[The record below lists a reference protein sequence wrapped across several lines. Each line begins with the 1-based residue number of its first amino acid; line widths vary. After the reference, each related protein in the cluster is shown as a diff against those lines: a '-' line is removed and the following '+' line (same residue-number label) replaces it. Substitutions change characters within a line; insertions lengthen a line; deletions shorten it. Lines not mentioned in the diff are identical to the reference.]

1 MSVLEVFLWVFLPY
15 ASITLFVAGH
25 IWRYRCDQ
33 LGWTSRSTQLL
44 ESRLLRWGNPLFH
57 YGALLA
63 IGGHVIGL
71 LIPEQ
76 VTSAVGISESTY
88 HLIAVSAGTLAWVMV
103 VAGLFILTYRRAAN
117 RRVRATTTVVDVMVF
132 ALLFIVIAL
141 GVWETTGINT
151 LGMAYNYRVS
161 VSVWFRGLFYFQP
174 QPQLMTS
181 APVIFQLH
189 VIFAFVIFALWPFS
203 RLVHAWSIPLTYL
216 GRAQILYRSMR
227 TSRRQRGKPGGR
239 SGEQVPQPVA
249 HVAQPREPASQAATA
264 TEE

>member
-1 MSVLEVFLWVFLPY
+1 MSILDTFLWVFLPY
-15 ASITLFVAGH
+15 AAITLFVAGH
-25 IWRYRCDQ
+25 IWRYRYDQ

-76 VTSAVGISESTY
+76 VTSAIDISESTY

-117 RRVRATTTVVDVMVF
+117 PRVRATTTVVDVIVF
-132 ALLFIVIAL
+132 TLLFIVIGL

-151 LGMAYNYRVS
+151 LGVAYNYRVS
-161 VSVWFRGLFYFQP
+161 VSVWFRGLFYFHP
-174 QPQLMTS
+174 QPQLMAS
-181 APVIFQLH
+181 APIVFQLH
-189 VIFAFVIFALWPFS
+189 VVFAFVLFALWPVS
-203 RLVHAWSIPLTYL
+203 RLVHVWSIPLTYL
-216 GRAQILYRSMR
+216 GRAQIVYRSMR
-227 TSRRQRGKPGGR
+227 ASRPRRTHSGGETGERGLPPVGHAPRPG
-239 SGEQVPQPVA
+239 
-249 HVAQPREPASQAATA
+249 EPTISVQ
-264 TEE
+264 E